1 MIRNILRVQSVRNDG
16 WFVLKCRRIRRVHNK
31 SGGDEKSV
39 VVNKLLE
46 KYKTLRHD
54 DKMKLINSH
63 LVNIKEKDVNDIIY
77 TFCKKKEEEKEVEDE
92 YIKRKRLK
100 LLKVRRPAYLQQK
113 KIKKRVHNDFT
124 IPNEYEEKMC
134 IEKEKELK
142 DIEKYTLIEDMY
154 KSYIYS
160 IAFILLNNQYK
171 TKHCITNNFVHVM
184 INTIRNEIL
193 QKVRPTLINEFSIYK
208 NPYMLLKNAMFNFI
222 LHQYVKNPYEES
234 LIETYINK
242 KIYMNILKINSAR
255 VPVEV
260 YEPLVAFRG
269 DVNYNYDLEE
279 KFNDMI
285 DISQNIINILTK
297 KNIDDKQKENNQ
309 NDSTY
314 DHTYSKDN
322 YMSKEDMDSIINE
335 VLKILPENIKYHYE
349 NYPFENLKSF
359 KSKKQKKYIGGIKN
373 NKPINIH
380 EEELSMVRYPN
391 LQSVAH
397 SLPKD
402 EKYRDNV
409 IHAIKVL
416 ERSKHWDHQSKIKAI
431 NTLIQVWNS
440 MNSSDYYENM
450 LDKSLPVLYTKNL
463 LRKTKTRKDT
473 YNKGLTYIQSLT
485 TQKPLAMRLKKN

>member
-1 MIRNILRVQSVRNDG
+1 
-16 WFVLKCRRIRRVHNK
+16 
-31 SGGDEKSV
+31 
-39 VVNKLLE
+39 
-46 KYKTLRHD
+46 
-54 DKMKLINSH
+54 
-63 LVNIKEKDVNDIIY
+63 
-77 TFCKKKEEEKEVEDE
+77 
-92 YIKRKRLK
+92 
-100 LLKVRRPAYLQQK
+100 
-113 KIKKRVHNDFT
+113 
-124 IPNEYEEKMC
+124 
-134 IEKEKELK
+134 
-142 DIEKYTLIEDMY
+142 
-154 KSYIYS
+154 
-160 IAFILLNNQYK
+160 
-171 TKHCITNNFVHVM
+171 
-184 INTIRNEIL
+184 
-193 QKVRPTLINEFSIYK
+193 
-208 NPYMLLKNAMFNFI
+208 
-222 LHQYVKNPYEES
+222 
-234 LIETYINK
+234 
-242 KIYMNILKINSAR
+242 MNILKINSAR

-322 YMSKEDMDSIINE
+322 YMSKEEMDSIINE